1 MPHVIQFTAQRF
13 GRVHKASGLTDGFPD
28 MESSLPQ
35 RKARTRRW
43 LITAFLI
50 YGAMIAGLLGFVVV
64 FSSDDTHET
73 AAENTATVAATKP
86 ARFEAVIANWNRYRN
101 KDARAD
107 AR

>member
-1 MPHVIQFTAQRF
+1 
-13 GRVHKASGLTDGFPD
+13 
-28 MESSLPQ
+28 MESSFPQ

-50 YGAMIAGLLGFVVV
+50 YGAMIAGLLGFVAV
-64 FSSDDTHET
+64 FSDNDTHET